1 MENKHK
7 AVMEYLKEYFKTLED
22 DSKLSSIL
30 YFNSVQEEN
39 NHTSVNTIVSDTWA
53 TKYFRGGIK
62 NYDFAMVLMRPYN
75 TGTSDDNINEMF
87 DIQKFM
93 DWIDEQNKIKNFP
106 IFEDGQVLSI
116 QNLQNEPNLSG
127 VNEAGDLAKYMFQ
140 IRIEYYKED

>member
-1 MENKHK
+1 MNNKHK
-7 AVMEYLKEYFKTLED
+7 AVMEFLSQYPE
-22 DSKLSSIL
+22 LSSIL

-53 TKYFRGGIK
+53 TKYLRGGIK
-62 NYDFAMVLMRPYN
+62 NYDFSMILMRPYN

-87 DIQKFM
+87 NIQKFM

-106 IFEDGQVLSI
+106 IFEDGKVLKI
-116 QNLQNEPNLSG
+116 QNLQNEPNLAG
-127 VNEAGDLAKYMFQ
+127 VNQAGNLAKYMFQ